1 MNSMKDVTKKYSNGE
16 VTVLW
21 KPGLCIHSEIC
32 FKGLPNVFKPKER
45 PWIQM
50 DGADPQT
57 ITDQV
62 MQCPSGALSMKENQ
76 EENNGSALSIQVM
89 EGGPLLVKGEV
100 TIQTGS
106 GKMQKKNPALCRC
119 GASSNKP
126 FCDGA
131 HTKIGFK

>member
-1 MNSMKDVTKKYSNGE
+1 MKDVTKKYSNGE

-50 DGADPQT
+50 DGADSQT

-62 MQCPSGALSMKENQ
+62 KQCPSGALSMEENQ

-100 TIQTGS
+100 TIQTES

-126 FCDGA
+126 FCDGT